1 MKDSSVGPQ
10 ARQAQCKG
18 ERLLLKES
26 ITVRHVLT
34 ECLVRLCIK
43 PVNFQQS
50 RDKATKHK
58 YKLMLC
64 FSMHV
69 SLVFKLCLHQT
80 RASNDLKETVDLS
93 KKSHFVQ
100 GLRHNRVAFEFKL
113 RSGIRCESNRAAVC
127 EQNTMNETSVCTNI
141 ALSFALALGLFL
153 QPYMCWPAGK
163 IKGAKTFRKSF
174 SYQRIYARRTG

>member
-1 MKDSSVGPQ
+1 
-10 ARQAQCKG
+10 
-18 ERLLLKES
+18 
-26 ITVRHVLT
+26 
-34 ECLVRLCIK
+34 
-43 PVNFQQS
+43 
-50 RDKATKHK
+50 
-58 YKLMLC
+58 
-64 FSMHV
+64 MHV

-153 QPYMCWPAGK
+153 QPYMCWPAVEN
-163 IKGAKTFRKSF
+163 KGAKIFRKSQKSKIWYEMGGLPHTLHAKVF
-174 SYQRIYARRTG
+174 LDYLEFRQGCSQLAFVPKQEYAFRCSCSDLSVRKEGKR